1 MTPRLRVEA
10 LLVAARR
17 VFGPGRDPAL
27 VDALALESGQHVT
40 NVTWALDHALEL
52 SPTDLELDAF
62 VHGAPARSAVL
73 VVLAANVVVAPFRAL
88 AWALAQSERVI
99 VRASRRAPTF
109 IRALVEA
116 APALFIE
123 LVTST
128 EDPEEDVEQA
138 LAALPPGSAVHVYGS
153 ARTVEVVSALAE
165 KHGVFAELHGPG
177 FGVVIDRTEA
187 IVEHADDIARDVVVF
202 DQGGCLSPRAVIVI
216 GDVVRARN
224 ALHHSLELLGAS
236 TPRRTLD
243 DAETAAVGRMRD
255 AAIYAGS
262 ALEGSE
268 HLVIEMPEITLAPAA
283 RVLVVAGAR
292 DAEDAVAKAKALGP
306 ELATVGTSLP
316 EVERAFA
323 HLRVAP
329 LGAMQ
334 RPPLDG
340 PVDRRVSPR
349 RE

>member
-1 MTPRLRVEA
+1 MRPRLRVEA

-17 VFGPGRDPAL
+17 VFGPGRAPAL
-27 VDALALESGQHVT
+27 VHALARESGQHVA
-40 NVTWALDHALEL
+40 NVAWALDHALEL

-62 VHGAPARSAVL
+62 VHGAPTRSAVL
-73 VVLAANVVVAPFRAL
+73 VVLAANVFVAPFRAL

-109 IRALVEA
+109 TRALVEA

-123 LVTST
+123 LITT
-128 EDPEEDVEQA
+128 TDEPEKDLDQA

-153 ARTVEVVSALAE
+153 ARTIESVEALAAR
-165 KHGVFAELHGPG
+165 HGVFAELHGPG
-177 FGVVIDRTEA
+177 FGVVVDRAEA
-187 IVEHADDIARDVVVF
+187 IVEHAEDIARDVIVF
-202 DQGGCLSPRAVIVI
+202 DQGGCLSPRVVIAI
-216 GDVVRARN
+216 GDVARASS
-224 ALHHSLELLGAS
+224 ALHHALELLGAA

-243 DAETAAVGRMRD
+243 PAETAALGRMRD
-255 AAIYAGS
+255 AAIYAGA

-268 HLVIEMPEITLAPAA
+268 HLVVEMPEITLAPAA
-283 RVLVVAGAR
+283 RVLVLAGAR
-292 DAEDAVAKAKALGP
+292 DVDDAIAKARALGP
-306 ELATVGTSLP
+306 QLASIGTSLP

-323 HLRVAP
+323 NLRVAP

-349 RE
+349 